1 MIPESAGPVLQ
12 QLLEGPEEAADGRGA
27 GGEAPGQEGRA
38 ARQGTAQRAVSAA
51 LISATVRLE
60 SECML

>member
-1 MIPESAGPVLQ
+1 MPSNVAGPVLQ

-38 ARQGTAQRAVSAA
+38 ARQGTAKRAVSDKVIV
-51 LISATVRLE
+51 ISVFRLE
-60 SECML
+60 FM

>member
-27 GGEAPGQEGRA
+27 GGQAPGQEGRA
-38 ARQGTAQRAVSAA
+38 ARQGTAQRAVSHKRTFG
-51 LISATVRLE
+51 S
-60 SECML
+60 S

>member
-1 MIPESAGPVLQ
+1 MPSKFAGPVLQ

-38 ARQGTAQRAVSAA
+38 ARQGTAQRAVSHKRTFG
-51 LISATVRLE
+51 S
-60 SECML
+60 S